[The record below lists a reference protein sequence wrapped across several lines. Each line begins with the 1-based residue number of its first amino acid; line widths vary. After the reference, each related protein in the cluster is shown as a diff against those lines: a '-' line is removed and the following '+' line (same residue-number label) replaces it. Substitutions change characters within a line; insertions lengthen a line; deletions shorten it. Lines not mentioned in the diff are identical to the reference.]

1 MSENTEKKP
10 SWWHRHWHGIVQG
23 TAIAVFIAV
32 CCWLVHAV
40 KTISFFEPYDALL
53 FVLTGFAFVVAV
65 VQSHA
70 YNYTPNEYDET
81 NLRERIGKLRAIWLH
96 SNITWQTIY
105 IWMMSVPFY
114 CTCIAIYLS
123 GNNGDYDHILI
134 YSILSLVITLGCYAI
149 QPLKRA
155 NQFRKAYAIAS
166 AAIVTY
172 DIEKTDSKIL
182 ADAII
187 EAEQMIADQD
197 ISL

>member
-1 MSENTEKKP
+1 MSENTGKKP
-10 SWWHRHWHGIVQG
+10 SWFQRHWHGIVQG
-23 TAIAVFIAV
+23 ITIVVFIAV
-32 CCWLVHAV
+32 CYALVQAV
-40 KTISFFEPYDALL
+40 KEISFFEPYDALL
-53 FVLTGFAFVVAV
+53 FMLTGFAAVVAV

-81 NLRERIGKLRAIWLH
+81 NLRERIGKLQAVWLH
-96 SNITWQTIY
+96 ANLTWQTIY

-155 NQFRKAYAIAS
+155 NQFRKAYAMAS
-166 AAIVTY
+166 KAIVTY
-172 DIEKTDSKIL
+172 DGDDTNSKVL

-197 ISL
+197 ISV